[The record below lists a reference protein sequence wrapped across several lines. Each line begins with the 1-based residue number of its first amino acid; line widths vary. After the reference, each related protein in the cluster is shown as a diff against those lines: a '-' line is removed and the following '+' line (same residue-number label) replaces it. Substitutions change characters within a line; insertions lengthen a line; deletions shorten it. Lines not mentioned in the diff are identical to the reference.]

1 MSDAILKVPNHEY
14 LENLLIK
21 ANEQIALSDYKAVV
35 GILEELH
42 PADISH
48 FLEIQNLKTMQ
59 HVIEAFDT
67 IDPEI
72 LIESNPRVNEIIY
85 ETIGIKKF
93 ASLIEKMDVEDS
105 LQVLSFADR
114 IAQLE
119 IINCLSEVT
128 RLNLSE
134 GLSYP
139 EESVGRIME
148 KNFITL
154 YNNQRVSEALNV
166 LKLKKVYSNFYA
178 VIIVDNKHKP
188 LGYVLLSQ
196 LLQSAPEEFLM
207 DIASKDLHST
217 SAYEQTG
224 ELIYIFKQYGLT
236 IVPVVNKAGRLV
248 GTVSIDSML
257 HIAEKQAEN
266 EILHLGG
273 VGYQDTFNDLIDTV
287 KNRFLWL
294 FFNLFIAFG
303 TAVVINY
310 FSETILRFVALA
322 AIMPIVASLGGN
334 AGMQVMT
341 VTIRALSNK
350 DISSIKLC
358 LRIIIKEFLVC
369 TFNGVLIS
377 AIAMLITL
385 YVYNDLLLSIIFA
398 VSIVINFIIAGIMG
412 SGVPIILDR
421 MNIDPTSSSSVI
433 VTAITDTFGLF
444 CFLLLSYIFLM

>member
-1 MSDAILKVPNHEY
+1 MLDKISKVPHHDD
-14 LENLLIK
+14 LESLFLK
-21 ANEQIALSDYKAVV
+21 ANEAIASQEYNAAIE
-35 GILEELH
+35 ILETLH

-59 HVIEAFDT
+59 QIIEAFDS
-67 IDPEI
+67 INPEI

-85 ETIGIKKF
+85 ETIGIEKF
-93 ASLIEKMDVEDS
+93 ASLIEQIDVEDS
-105 LQVLSFADR
+105 LQVLSFADKV
-114 IAQLE
+114 AQLE
-119 IINCLSEVT
+119 IINCLSDVT
-128 RLNLSE
+128 RQNLSE

-166 LKLKKVYSNFYA
+166 LKMKKAQSNFYA

-188 LGYVLLSQ
+188 LGYVLLSK
-196 LLQSAPEEFLM
+196 LLQSEPEEFLM

-217 SAYEQTG
+217 SAYEQTE
-224 ELIYIFKQYGLT
+224 ELTYIFKQYGLT

-248 GTVSIDSML
+248 GTVSIDSIL

-273 VGYQDTFNDLIDTV
+273 VGYQDTFDDLIDTV

-310 FSETILRFVALA
+310 FSETILKFVALA
-322 AIMPIVASLGGN
+322 AIMPIVATLGGN

-377 AIAMLITL
+377 AVAMLITL
-385 YVYNDLLLSIIFA
+385 YVYNDWLLSLIFA

-421 MNIDPTSSSSVI
+421 MNIDPASSSSVI
-433 VTAITDTFGLF
+433 VTAITDTFGVF
-444 CFLLLSYIFLM
+444 CFLLLSYMFLM